1 MVSKCAN
8 PSCFAT
14 FHYLHEGKLFVLGEH
29 STGGAATFPAA
40 PRVARCFWL
49 CSQCSRTLAVIYDA
63 HDGMRLI
70 PVPAEA
76 RPRTSCEVFP
86 CAPQATGRPDVSNQ
100 NAHIKE
106 ILRSRITALR

>member
-14 FHYLHEGKLFVLGEH
+14 FHYLHEGKLFVVGEH
-29 STGGAATFPAA
+29 SRGAAQTFP

-63 HDGMRLI
+63 RDGMRLI
-70 PVPAEA
+70 PVPAEG

-86 CAPQATGRPDVSNQ
+86 CAPKGIRRPDISNP
-100 NAHIKE
+100 NAQITGT
-106 ILRSRITALR
+106 LRSRITALR

>member
-8 PSCFAT
+8 PGCFAT
-14 FHYLHEGKLFVLGEH
+14 FHYLHEGKLFVVGEH
-29 STGGAATFPAA
+29 PTSGAATCSGA
-40 PRVARCFWL
+40 PHGVRCFWL

-70 PVPAEA
+70 PAPTA
-76 RPRTSCEVFP
+76 RPRTSFP
-86 CAPQATGRPDVSNQ
+86 CVPKGIPRPDASSQ
-100 NAHIKE
+100 YAQITE